1 MRVIKYLLFDYLELE
16 VLYGHKILFHLNI
29 SYFRQVITRLYFYEN
44 ALKKKIWSQCTF
56 QSSVELITY
65 TLKSCVLVFL
75 FNGKTFL
82 VKRKT

>member
-29 SYFRQVITRLYFYEN
+29 SYFRQVISRLYIYEN
-44 ALKKKIWSQCTF
+44 ALKKKNLVTF